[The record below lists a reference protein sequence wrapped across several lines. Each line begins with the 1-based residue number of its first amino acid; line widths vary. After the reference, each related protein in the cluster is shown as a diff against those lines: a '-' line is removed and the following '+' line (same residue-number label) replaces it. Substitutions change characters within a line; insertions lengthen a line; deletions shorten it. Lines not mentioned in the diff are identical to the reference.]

1 MILRCPFNSPGLI
14 IEVSMLQT
22 SNVVTFQSLMWL
34 VLVAPWRSRLL
45 AARET
50 TFAPIS
56 ARRDFQ
62 GFPSTL
68 HASHPKRLLPT
79 LKTFFH
85 IPAR

>member
-1 MILRCPFNSPGLI
+1 MILRCPFNSPDLI
-14 IEVSMLQT
+14 IEVSMLQN
-22 SNVVTFQSLMWL
+22 SNVVTFQWLMWL
-34 VLVAPWRSRLL
+34 VLVAPWRSRIL

-56 ARRDFQ
+56 ARRDFL
-62 GFPSTL
+62 STL

-79 LKTFFH
+79 LKTFFD